1 MKLYVVR
8 HGQTEENASGIV
20 QGHNHGTLSALGIEQ
35 SRLLALRL
43 REVQFDAIFTSD
55 LRRAVQTTQ
64 SIAQFQRCEIEQTVL
79 LRERNGGIFQGRSL
93 AELGLAEEQS
103 GLSKAEFT
111 PTNGESYRD
120 LQARAGLFLNR
131 AKDQHQHQTLLAVS
145 HGRLIRMLLSLA
157 MKLEIEESLSIKQM
171 NTCVNL
177 LSYDLD
183 SGFTV
188 HLLNCTEHLNPL
200 TAN

>member
-1 MKLYVVR
+1 
-8 HGQTEENASGIV
+8 
-20 QGHNHGTLSALGIEQ
+20 
-35 SRLLALRL
+35 
-43 REVQFDAIFTSD
+43 
-55 LRRAVQTTQ
+55 
-64 SIAQFQRCEIEQTVL
+64 
-79 LRERNGGIFQGRSL
+79 
-93 AELGLAEEQS
+93 
-103 GLSKAEFT
+103 
-111 PTNGESYRD
+111 
-120 LQARAGLFLNR
+120 
-131 AKDQHQHQTLLAVS
+131 
-145 HGRLIRMLLSLA
+145 LIRMLLSLA